1 MIYAQNE
8 TKHQNKETKTK
19 LLTECN
25 FFRSTH
31 QHFEQIKAYEP
42 LETKKKN
49 IKKNQQKWRK
59 INERNENKNCKL
71 IIFF

>member
-1 MIYAQNE
+1 MIYAENE

-31 QHFEQIKAYEP
+31 QHLEQIKAYKP
-42 LETKKKN
+42 LETNKKKES
-49 IKKNQQKWRK
+49 K
-59 INERNENKNCKL
+59 
-71 IIFF
+71 

>member
-1 MIYAQNE
+1 MIYAENE

-31 QHFEQIKAYEP
+31 QHLEQIKAYQP
-42 LETKKKN
+42 LETKKENQKEPIMKTKN
-49 IKKNQQKWRK
+49 G
-59 INERNENKNCKL
+59 ENK
-71 IIFF
+71 